1 MTLHPLAGPS
11 QTAPGLI
18 RTGPLPRPA
27 VAAARE
33 AEEETGW
40 RPRRMDSM
48 PRLDRRPL
56 DFGRRPAGR
65 QPPPH
70 PPA

>member
-1 MTLHPLAGPS
+1 M
-11 QTAPGLI
+11 
-18 RTGPLPRPA
+18 
-27 VAAARE
+27 AAARE